1 MLQPHNVTDR
11 LGYVSPA
18 AIQPAAF
25 RVIDRMQRMD
35 PAVQLTATAVALCA
49 MVETLGLRMRD
60 VIVIAE
66 NTLRDSEGPFTEH
79 IQAIREYA
87 KHELMRAGE

>member
-11 LGYVSPA
+11 IGWVSPA

-25 RVIDRMQRMD
+25 RVLDRLQRMD
-35 PAVQLTATAVALCA
+35 PAVQITATAVALCA
-49 MVETLGLRMRD
+49 MAETLGLRMRD
-60 VIVIAE
+60 LIVVAE
-66 NTLRDSEGPFTEH
+66 NTLKDSEGPYTEH

-87 KHELMRAGE
+87 KNELLRRGE